1 MKNRLG
7 IEINIEAEM
16 YVLSKQFIVLSP
28 LKLQAS
34 HSARFY
40 TYSVY
45 SHSLLEQ
52 YHTQEKKK
60 GREKREDG
68 CDQIRQD
75 RQKASCFLGHI
86 MGVYYQSTYSQ
97 PSAAHCFPPPRVSSY
112 TALDCLNS
120 LRYGLQQLCFLIAII
135 MAIQLIFLS

>member
-7 IEINIEAEM
+7 IEINIDAEM
-16 YVLSKQFIVLSP
+16 YVLTKQFIVLSP

-45 SHSLLEQ
+45 SHSLLDQ

-75 RQKASCFLGHI
+75 RQKAAVFL
-86 MGVYYQSTYSQ
+86 VTSWE
-97 PSAAHCFPPPRVSSY
+97 Y
-112 TALDCLNS
+112 TTKVPTPS
-120 LRYGLQQLCFLIAII
+120 LRQLTASPLPGSPPT
-135 MAIQLIFLS
+135 QHWTV

>member
-45 SHSLLEQ
+45 SHSLLDQ

-60 GREKREDG
+60 GREKKEDG

-75 RQKASCFLGHI
+75 RQKASCFLGHN
-86 MGVYYQSTYSQ
+86 MEK
-97 PSAAHCFPPPRVSSY
+97 
-112 TALDCLNS
+112 D
-120 LRYGLQQLCFLIAII
+120 
-135 MAIQLIFLS
+135 

>member
-45 SHSLLEQ
+45 SHSLLDQ
-52 YHTQEKKK
+52 YHTQEKRKGEKK
-60 GREKREDG
+60 GRMVVTKSGKTGR
-68 CDQIRQD
+68 
-75 RQKASCFLGHI
+75 KPAVFL
-86 MGVYYQSTYSQ
+86 VTSWE
-97 PSAAHCFPPPRVSSY
+97 Y
-112 TALDCLNS
+112 TTKVPTPS
-120 LRYGLQQLCFLIAII
+120 LRQLTASPLPGSPPTQHWTVFILCAMDSSSSAF
-135 MAIQLIFLS
+135 